1 MIAPTLITARVILE
15 PLSVRHWEDYA
26 AMWADPRTTKFIGGK
41 PRTRNE
47 SWIKF
52 CAGAGLWS
60 LLGYGYLAFTDRAT
74 GALLGVGG
82 LSQWE
87 RGIAELDDYPET
99 GWGFAPD
106 AWGKGYATEA
116 MRAALDWTD
125 TALEI
130 RETRCII
137 DPENQSSQ
145 RVAAKLGYTK
155 MGHNADAIGP
165 VDIYARKAR
174 G

>member
-60 LLGYGYLAFTDRAT
+60 LLGYGYWAFTDRAT